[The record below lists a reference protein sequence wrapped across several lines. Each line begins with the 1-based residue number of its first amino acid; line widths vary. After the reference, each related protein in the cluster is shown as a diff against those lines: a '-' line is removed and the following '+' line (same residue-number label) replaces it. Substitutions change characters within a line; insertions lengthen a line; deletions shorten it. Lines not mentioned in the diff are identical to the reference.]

1 MRSVCPDLESTL
13 GVIWPVRKSS
23 KSEGKPKLWFV
34 AFARWEGRRHFVERR
49 AIPWDPAVLHS
60 ENANVSRSASTRA
73 ARKSRDGC
81 KHAPLTV
88 SSLSFS
94 RAGVLGTRKFCEED
108 VDERMTNAPLENQ
121 SSSTR
126 ESRVRVTVQEKGFL
140 LPLPPRVYTFRCLLT
155 EQRLSPITSTSQ
167 SH

>member
-1 MRSVCPDLESTL
+1 MRCLTGQKV
-13 GVIWPVRKSS
+13 VKKRRR
-23 KSEGKPKLWFV
+23 EGETF
-34 AFARWEGRRHFVERR
+34 AFAVVEERWHLVERR
-49 AIPWDPAVLHS
+49 RDSPAVPHS

-73 ARKSRDGC
+73 ARKSRHGC
-81 KHAPLTV
+81 KHAPDGL

-155 EQRLSPITSTSQ
+155 EQRFRPSLTITSTSQ

>member
-81 KHAPLTV
+81 KHAPDGILFIFL
-88 SSLSFS
+88 SSRSSGNEEVLRGRRGREDDK
-94 RAGVLGTRKFCEED
+94 RA
-108 VDERMTNAPLENQ
+108 
-121 SSSTR
+121 TR
-126 ESRVRVTVQEKGFL
+126 EPVFE
-140 LPLPPRVYTFRCLLT
+140 
-155 EQRLSPITSTSQ
+155 
-167 SH
+167 HA